1 MAEVAFRKR
10 TQPGRLEAEGE
21 TTERRWA
28 IDVMGDREADEENA
42 SKLSLLLLLLH
53 LLFVREETA
62 AASAGTSKETK
73 NNRNR
78 AARPQLLQRGDRRES
93 IDSNL

>member
-42 SKLSLLLLLLH
+42 SKLLLLLLH

-73 NNRNR
+73 SNRNR